1 MKKRKKLFWTPCAA
15 HCIDLMLEDL
25 EKKVTLHKDTIY
37 KGRKITTYIYAR
49 TALIALLHI
58 HTKGKDLVRPG
69 MTRFATS
76 YLTLGCLNDNKGS
89 LIRMFLSDQWT
100 SSKFAKTKDGKIIAS
115 VVLDKV
121 FWKEVVICLRA
132 AYPLLHVLRMVDSE
146 EKPAMG
152 FIYEEM
158 TSAKK
163 KIRDA
168 FQGVETSYIPIWDII
183 DARWGNQLHRPLHAA
198 GYYLNPQIHYSSGFK
213 IAYELKKQF
222 YACMERMTGNP
233 DLITKMDVQL
243 EDFKTRKEFFGS
255 KVAQNAI
262 YTQTPAQWWDS
273 YRDQHPELQQ
283 FAIRVLNLTCS
294 SSGCERNWSA
304 FEMVHTKRR
313 NRLKAKT
320 MNDVVFVMTNSR
332 LAKKK
337 QTRRSL
343 DYDYSLDELDSDEE
357 WIVAD
362 EDGEEEDLDAL
373 ISDPDLND
381 GASGNRV
388 VGASKDPLAIP
399 YLDDDEFEELLQ
411 GPLPP
416 APDNDEDGNAEVCET
431 REDFMTDE
439 E

>member
-1 MKKRKKLFWTPCAA
+1 
-15 HCIDLMLEDL
+15 
-25 EKKVTLHKDTIY
+25 
-37 KGRKITTYIYAR
+37 
-49 TALIALLHI
+49 
-58 HTKGKDLVRPG
+58 
-69 MTRFATS
+69 
-76 YLTLGCLNDNKGS
+76 
-89 LIRMFLSDQWT
+89 
-100 SSKFAKTKDGKIIAS
+100 
-115 VVLDKV
+115 
-121 FWKEVVICLRA
+121 
-132 AYPLLHVLRMVDSE
+132 
-146 EKPAMG
+146 
-152 FIYEEM
+152 
-158 TSAKK
+158 
-163 KIRDA
+163 
-168 FQGVETSYIPIWDII
+168 
-183 DARWGNQLHRPLHAA
+183 
-198 GYYLNPQIHYSSGFK
+198 
-213 IAYELKKQF
+213 
-222 YACMERMTGNP
+222 
-233 DLITKMDVQL
+233 
-243 EDFKTRKEFFGS
+243 
-255 KVAQNAI
+255 
-262 YTQTPAQWWDS
+262 
-273 YRDQHPELQQ
+273 
-283 FAIRVLNLTCS
+283 
-294 SSGCERNWSA
+294 
-304 FEMVHTKRR
+304 MVHTKRR

-362 EDGEEEDLDAL
+362 EDGEEEDLGAL